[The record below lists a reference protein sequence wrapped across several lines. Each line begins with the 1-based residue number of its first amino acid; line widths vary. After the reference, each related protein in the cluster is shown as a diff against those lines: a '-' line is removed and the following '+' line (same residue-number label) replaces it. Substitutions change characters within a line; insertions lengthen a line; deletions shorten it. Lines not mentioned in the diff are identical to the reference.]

1 MEFYGK
7 YTKCFFWHILT
18 FLTNLKLEKKIF
30 CSPRLRCM
38 DCCPAF
44 SFVMSECNKYLLIF
58 LKGLRRIMS
67 VTQLIQTH
75 KHFLFSNLSQDPLSR
90 ELVEMLVSTTVQSEL
105 VSFPKMFSLQ

>member
-1 MEFYGK
+1 
-7 YTKCFFWHILT
+7 
-18 FLTNLKLEKKIF
+18 
-30 CSPRLRCM
+30 M